1 MLGVN
6 LTQRIA
12 MVVEYDGKPF
22 SGWQQQENAPS
33 IQEHLQQALAE
44 IEGAP
49 VLAVAAG
56 RTDAG
61 VHAEA
66 MLAHADVSHSRWQ
79 RSSKAYLHGVNSHL
93 PPSIRV
99 VAVRAV
105 DAHFH
110 ARFDCRERAYT
121 YLIWN
126 RTTAPALH
134 AWRHW
139 WMPRHLN
146 LAAMREAAAHAVG
159 KLDFGALRASGCQA
173 AHAVRTVREIAVWQQ
188 GVTIG
193 IDVRADAFLY
203 HMVRNLVGNLVDVG
217 IGRQTPEGFAAL
229 LESGDRKLGAQT
241 APAHGLYFMD
251 AVYDDFS
258 ARSMLVAA
266 EVN

>member
-1 MLGVN
+1 LNDG
-6 LTQRIA
+6 TQRIA
-12 MVVEYDGKPF
+12 LVLEYDGKPF
-22 SGWQQQENAPS
+22 SGWQQQDNAPS
-33 IQEHLQQALAE
+33 IQEHLQRALE
-44 IEGAP
+44 VIEAAP
-49 VLAVAAG
+49 IQAVAAG

-66 MLAHADVSHSRWQ
+66 MLAHADVSRSRWQ
-79 RSSKAYLHGVNSHL
+79 RSELAYLHGVNSHL
-93 PPSIRV
+93 PTSIRV

-105 DAHFH
+105 DESFH

-121 YLIWN
+121 YRIWN

-139 WMPRHLN
+139 WMPRKLD
-146 LAAMREAAAHAVG
+146 LDAMRAAAAHALG
-159 KLDFGALRASGCQA
+159 KRDFGALRAAGCQA
-173 AHAVRTVREIAVWQQ
+173 AHAVRTIREINIWQQ

-203 HMVRNLVGNLVDVG
+203 HMVRNLVGNLVDAG
-217 IGRQTPEGFAAL
+217 IGRQTPDGFAAL
-229 LESGDRKLGAQT
+229 LEGGDRKLGAQT

-258 ARSMLVAA
+258 ARSMLRSA
-266 EVN
+266 EGL